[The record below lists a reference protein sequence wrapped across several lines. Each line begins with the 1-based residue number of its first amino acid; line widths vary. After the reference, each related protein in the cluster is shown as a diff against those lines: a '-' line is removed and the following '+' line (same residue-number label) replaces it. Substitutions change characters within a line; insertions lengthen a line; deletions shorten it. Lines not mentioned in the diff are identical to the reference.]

1 MEYSVSAAVAA
12 APDEIWRLFV
22 DVQRWPQMTQSISD
36 VRLAD
41 DGPLRV
47 GSSAVIK
54 QPGLPR
60 ARWQVT
66 ELEPGRSF
74 TWQTTTPG
82 VTTAGVHLVEPDG
95 AGSKVTLILRM
106 SGPLA
111 GVLHAMTRRISERN
125 VTMELAGF
133 KRTAEASV
141 S

>member
-1 MEYSVSAAVAA
+1 MEYTVSTAVAA
-12 APDEIWRLFV
+12 PPDEIWRLFV

-36 VRLAD
+36 VRLVD
-41 DGPLRV
+41 GGPLRV
-47 GSSAVIK
+47 GSRAVIK

-74 TWQTTTPG
+74 TWQTAAPG
-82 VTTAGVHLVEPDG
+82 WNADGVHLVEPDE

-111 GVLHAMTRRISERN
+111 GILHAMTRRISERN

-133 KRTAEASV
+133 KRTAEESM